1 LGNVGTAASIKVVL
15 NQSGGLRLS
24 VTHAPPLPPH
34 PGPGCTPIVLDILG
48 VLARPQNPPLPAAA
62 LTRRWA
68 SQHESGRRMLVKSH
82 VGTLSRP
89 ELLPGNLSF
98 CQQEASGSRLWHGAA
113 LCRPVRRW
121 GGGLQSPRPCPIQ
134 HLLLEVP
141 LPHPASVAGG
151 SGLLKVVDQN

>member
-98 CQQEASGSRLWHGAA
+98 CQQEASGSWPWQEAA
-113 LCRPVRRW
+113 LCRPA
-121 GGGLQSPRPCPIQ
+121 Q
-134 HLLLEVP
+134 HWEKDSKTLA
-141 LPHPASVAGG
+141 PAPSSVYVAGG
-151 SGLLKVVDQN
+151 SGLSKLGDQN